1 MASRCAHA
9 SDNDLSKLLASGL
22 ASFTDIGLA
31 SYMDIGLASYT
42 DLGIG
47 HTCTDC
53 GTGIVTSLANSLDT

>member
-1 MASRCAHA
+1 
-9 SDNDLSKLLASGL
+9 
-22 ASFTDIGLA
+22 
-31 SYMDIGLASYT
+31 MDSGLASYT